1 MDSHVNQSGGIQPM
15 RADQV
20 LGTKH
25 ERTIGFHEKEPS
37 LPQYSPVEEMAH
49 APGLTDEDYEGKPTE
64 EERVTLR
71 RVAGSVPL
79 VAYVICAVE
88 FSERASYFGVS
99 PLISVSRP
107 SPQIVLVACQLQ
119 SARSLFF
126 HEGNHA
132 TR

>member
-1 MDSHVNQSGGIQPM
+1 M

-37 LPQYSPVEEMAH
+37 LPQYSPAEEMAH

-99 PLISVSRP
+99 PLISVSIP
-107 SPQIVLVACQLQ
+107 VLGSRLWLYSFV
-119 SARSLFF
+119 RSIDLF
-126 HEGNHA
+126 HEGISAH
-132 TR
+132 